1 MQTPGRAVAAMALDA
16 AIAAPLPLMSK
27 LPSPPPQVG
36 AIDRSIDRAPP
47 RRVAEVD
54 SSWRSHL
61 DRSTRSRTPHYST
74 LHYITLYYMTL
85 YYT

>member
-47 RRVAEVD
+47 RRVAVD

-61 DRSTRSRTPHYST
+61 DRSTRSRTPHY
-74 LHYITLYYMTL
+74 IAL